1 DRQIKELPYAR
12 YLQILRVASEQ
23 KVGDLRM
30 RMREQAYL
38 GWLIYLIQPASK
50 RTRKMSFREWLTNFG
65 LLEEK
70 EKKEKAED
78 VEAMKRKS
86 LEIAEK
92 IVEMDKRHRS

>member
-1 DRQIKELPYAR
+1 
-12 YLQILRVASEQ
+12 
-23 KVGDLRM
+23 
-30 RMREQAYL
+30 MREQAYL
-38 GWLIYLIQPASK
+38 GWLIYLMQPTAE
-50 RTRKMSFREWLTNFG
+50 RIRKMSFQEWLTNFG

-70 EKKEKAED
+70 EKKERIED

>member
-1 DRQIKELPYAR
+1 
-12 YLQILRVASEQ
+12 
-23 KVGDLRM
+23 M

-38 GWLIYLIQPASK
+38 GWLIYLMQPATE
-50 RTRKMSFREWLTNFG
+50 RIRKMSFQEWLTNFG

-70 EKKEKAED
+70 EKKERIED

-92 IVEMDKRHRS
+92 IVEMDKRRRS

>member
-1 DRQIKELPYAR
+1 
-12 YLQILRVASEQ
+12 
-23 KVGDLRM
+23 LRM

-38 GWLIYLIQPASK
+38 GWLIYLMQPTAE
-50 RTRKMSFREWLTNFG
+50 RIRKMSFQEWLTNFG

-70 EKKEKAED
+70 EKKERIED

-86 LEIAEK
+86 LAIAEK

>member
-1 DRQIKELPYAR
+1 LPYAR

-23 KVGDLRM
+23 KVDDLRM

-38 GWLIYLIQPASK
+38 GWLIYLMQPTAK
-50 RTRKMSFREWLTNFG
+50 GIRKMSFQEWLTNFG

-70 EKKEKAED
+70 GKKERIED

-86 LEIAEK
+86 LAIAEK
-92 IVEMDKRHRS
+92 IVEMDKKHGS

>member
-1 DRQIKELPYAR
+1 MPYAR

-23 KVGDLRM
+23 KVDDLRM

-38 GWLIYLIQPASK
+38 GWLIYLMQPTTTK
-50 RTRKMSFREWLTNFG
+50 GQRKMSFQEWLTNFG

-70 EKKEKAED
+70 GEKERIED

-86 LEIAEK
+86 LAIAEK
-92 IVEMDKRHRS
+92 IVEMDKKRGS

>member
-1 DRQIKELPYAR
+1 R
-12 YLQILRVASEQ
+12 
-23 KVGDLRM
+23 
-30 RMREQAYL
+30 
-38 GWLIYLIQPASK
+38 
-50 RTRKMSFREWLTNFG
+50 
-65 LLEEK
+65 EEK